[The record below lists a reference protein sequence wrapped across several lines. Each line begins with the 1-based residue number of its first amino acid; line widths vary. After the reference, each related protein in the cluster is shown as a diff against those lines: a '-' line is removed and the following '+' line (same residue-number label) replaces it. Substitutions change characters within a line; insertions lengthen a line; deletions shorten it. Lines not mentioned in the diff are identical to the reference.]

1 VLRSTD
7 AETIVGATLDQAGK
21 WIQGD
26 LLRTKARIQVA
37 HGQFGD
43 AVETCSNY
51 LLILHC
57 KKFRTSEL
65 LSVMLHNIQA
75 TVSISSLISMLY

>member
-26 LLRTKARIQVA
+26 LLRTKARIQAA

-57 KKFRTSEL
+57 KKIQNFR
-65 LSVMLHNIQA
+65 I
-75 TVSISSLISMLY
+75 TVSIATQYPSYGFYLISMLY